1 MGCPTLEARMWW
13 LLVLILTVLVA
24 AVAAVV
30 VERRRGAGGGDA
42 REDRF
47 TSPGRDRPK
56 SGMEKFSEHGGT
68 GG

>member
-1 MGCPTLEARMWW
+1 MWW
-13 LLVLILTVLVA
+13 LLVLIVLLL
-24 AVAAVV
+24 AVAAAAIV

-56 SGMEKFSEHGGT
+56 SGLDKFSEHGGS

>member
-1 MGCPTLEARMWW
+1 MWW
-13 LLVLILTVLVA
+13 LLVLILLVLMA

-30 VERRRGAGGGDA
+30 VERRRATGGGDA

-47 TSPGRDRPK
+47 TSPGRDRLKP
-56 SGMEKFSEHGGT
+56 GLDKFSEHGGT